1 MNMSN
6 NILNIPTDRPMH
18 DDRALHSGFQVRW
31 KFDNGYGASVIRHT
45 VSYGYES
52 GLYELAVLKV
62 LGDNMYITYDTPIT
76 DDVLGSLTAERVVEL
91 LDEIAALAEVTA

>member
-1 MNMSN
+1 MSN
-6 NILNIPTDRPMH
+6 NILNIPTDRPIH
-18 DDRALHSGFQVRW
+18 NDRSLHGGFQVLW
-31 KFDNGYGASVIRHT
+31 KFDNGYGASVVRHT